1 MSSSPAEFTS
11 SAFHQLHPEVQR
23 WIWEQHW
30 AELREIQ
37 EQAIAPILAGDT
49 DLIIAAATAGGKT
62 EAAFLPIFSKLLSA
76 ENLDATSVQVLY
88 ISPLKAL
95 INDQHQRLEA
105 LGERLEI
112 AVHPWHGDISASR
125 KQRLLKQPSG
135 ILLITPEALE
145 AMFILRG
152 HELTKLFGGL
162 RYTVIDELHSFIG
175 TERGQ
180 QLRSLLHRL
189 EAVLGRSVARI
200 GLSATLGEMDLAKQY
215 LRDAQV
221 QLILSDA
228 TGQELKLQIRGYRK
242 TAPLFLDE
250 QQQEQDGA
258 VDELDIAQH
267 IFKVMR
273 GSKNLIF
280 INRRQEVEKYTDLL
294 SRLCEAQRL
303 PNEFMP
309 HYGSLSKELRQA
321 AEEALKEPNR
331 PANVVCTSTLELGID
346 IGSVTSIAQIGAPYS
361 VASTRQR
368 LGRSGRQQRDP
379 AILRIYISEPEVTPQ
394 TSPEAALHPA
404 LVQSIAVVNLL
415 LQGWYE
421 PPQTRR
427 LHLSTLIQQLL
438 SLIAQQGG
446 VRPDYAWKLLCQTG
460 GFDRMDQ
467 ALYIELLRCLG
478 EQDLIQQ
485 TSEGL
490 LLLGLTGERLVNHY
504 SFYTAFKTPEEYR
517 VTTVGKTLGTL
528 PIDYPLMEGMYL
540 IFAGKRWQILAVDR
554 RHRVIDVQ
562 RSTAGR
568 VPYFSGTAGLVHD
581 RIRQEMWQIYL
592 DSAIPAFLDSTAR
605 DLLSEAR
612 RNFRRYGLD
621 QRQLVE
627 AGGDTLIFPWMGSL
641 VMNTL
646 ALQLAGLGLK
656 VETGT
661 IGLSVSRTTPQKLLP
676 LLAEL
681 AADCPNPLAL
691 AATVANKL
699 SEKHDLFL
707 TEPLLCQ
714 NYAAGYLD
722 VQKAWNTLRQ
732 IVSEPL
738 A

>member
-1 MSSSPAEFTS
+1 MTSPEFAS
-11 SAFHQLHPEVQR
+11 SAFHRLHPDVQR

-30 AELREIQ
+30 AELRDIQ
-37 EQAIAPILAGDT
+37 EQAIAPILTGTT

-62 EAAFLPIFSKLLSA
+62 EAAFLPIFSKLLEA
-76 ENLDATSVQVLY
+76 ENLGATGVQVVY

-95 INDQHQRLEA
+95 INDQHRRLEA

-152 HELTKLFGGL
+152 HELLRLFGGL
-162 RYTVIDELHSFIG
+162 RYAVIDELHSFIG

-189 EAVLGRSVARI
+189 EAALGRPVARI

-215 LRDAQV
+215 LRDAEV
-221 QLILSDA
+221 KLVRSDA

-242 TAPLFLDE
+242 VAPSFLDE
-250 QQQEQDGA
+250 QEQEQEQDGA
-258 VDELDIAQH
+258 ADDLEMAQH

-346 IGSVTSIAQIGAPYS
+346 IGSVTSIGQIGPPYS

-368 LGRSGRQQRDP
+368 LGRSGRQSDP
-379 AILRIYISEPEVTPQ
+379 AILRIYISVPEVTPQ
-394 TSPEAALHPA
+394 TSPEASLHPA
-404 LVQSIAVVNLL
+404 LIQSIAVVNLL

-446 VRPDYAWKLLCQTG
+446 VRPDHAWKLLCQTG
-460 GFDRMDQ
+460 AFSSIDQ
-467 ALYIELLRCLG
+467 GTYVQLLRCLG

-485 TSEGL
+485 TQEGL
-490 LLLGLTGERLVNHY
+490 LLLGLTGEQLVNHY

-517 VTTVGKTLGTL
+517 VTTASKTLGTL
-528 PIDYPLMEGMYL
+528 PIDYPLLAGMYL
-540 IFAGKRWQILAVDR
+540 IFAGKRWQILTVDR

-581 RIRQEMWQIYL
+581 RIRQEMWQTYL
-592 DSAIPAFLDSTAR
+592 DKGIPAFLDSRAR
-605 DLLSEAR
+605 DLLHEAR

-621 QRQLVE
+621 QRQIIE
-627 AGGDTLIFPWMGSL
+627 ADGDTLIFPWMGSL

-646 ALQLAGLGLK
+646 ALQLASLGLK
-656 VETGT
+656 VETGP
-661 IGLSVSRTTPQKLLP
+661 IALSVSRITAPELMRHLT
-676 LLAEL
+676 EL
-681 AADCPNPLAL
+681 ASDDCPDALAL
-691 AATVANKL
+691 AATVANKVT
-699 SEKHDLFL
+699 EKHDLFL

>member
-1 MSSSPAEFTS
+1 M
-11 SAFHQLHPEVQR
+11 QR

-30 AELREIQ
+30 AELRDIQ
-37 EQAIAPILAGDT
+37 EQAIVPILSGDT

-62 EAAFLPIFSKLLSA
+62 EAAFLPIFSKLLES
-76 ENLDATSVQVLY
+76 ENLGTTGVQVLY

-95 INDQHQRLEA
+95 INDQHRRLEA

-112 AVHPWHGDISASR
+112 AVHPWHGDVSASR

-152 HELTKLFGGL
+152 HELAKLFGSL
-162 RYTVIDELHSFIG
+162 RYAVIDELHSFIG

-189 EAVLGRSVARI
+189 EAALGRTVARV

-215 LRDAQV
+215 LRDEQV
-221 QLILSDA
+221 KLVLSDA

-242 TAPLFLDE
+242 ITPLFLDE
-250 QQQEQDGA
+250 QEQEQEQNGA
-258 VDELDIAQH
+258 IDELDIAQH

-294 SRLCEAQRL
+294 SRLCETQRL
-303 PNEFMP
+303 PNEYMP

-346 IGSVTSIAQIGAPYS
+346 IGSVTSIAQIGPPYS

-368 LGRSGRQQRDP
+368 LGRSGRQQGDP

-394 TSPEAALHPA
+394 TSPEASLHPA
-404 LVQSIAVVNLL
+404 LVQSIAVINLL

-446 VRPDYAWKLLCQTG
+446 FRPDRAWTLLCQTG
-460 GFDRMDQ
+460 AFDRIDPATYVQ
-467 ALYIELLRCLG
+467 LLRCLG

-485 TSEGL
+485 TEEGL

-517 VTTVGKTLGTL
+517 VTTASKTLGTL
-528 PIDYPLMEGMYL
+528 PIDYPLVEGMYL
-540 IFAGKRWQILAVDR
+540 IFAGKRWQILTIDR

-592 DSAIPAFLDSTAR
+592 DSGIPAFLDSTAR
-605 DLLSEAR
+605 DLLAEAR
-612 RNFRRYGLD
+612 RHFRRYGLD
-621 QRQLVE
+621 RRQIVE

-656 VETGT
+656 VETGA
-661 IGLSVSRTTPQKLLP
+661 IALSINRITAQKLWPHLT
-676 LLAEL
+676 EL
-681 AADCPNPLAL
+681 ARADCPDALAL
-691 AATVANKL
+691 AATVANKI

-738 A
+738 V